1 MIVEN
6 LFETIIYPQIK
17 EYVEQNSIYNP
28 TVTKTM
34 PQESKVFPIAPT
46 KLLPVTNQYNN
57 LSYGEETYT
66 FGIEIDVYAE
76 DKTINNKKVSK
87 RTICNEITD
96 VIVNY
101 FKVNYRVTIKVELD
115 APNVDSNIHRNN
127 IKITGKLDTKYGLDK
142 LVIYPK

>member
-6 LFETIIYPQIK
+6 LFETVIYPQMK
-17 EYVEQNSIYNP
+17 EYVEQNSIYKP
-28 TVTKTM
+28 IVTM
-34 PQESKVFPIAPT
+34 PQESKIFPIVPT

-66 FGIEIDVYAE
+66 FGIEIDAYAE
-76 DKTINNKKVSK
+76 DETINNKKVSK

-101 FKVNYRVTIKVELD
+101 FKVNYRVTVKVELD

>member
-6 LFETIIYPQIK
+6 LFETVIYPQMK

-28 TVTKTM
+28 IVTM
-34 PQESKVFPIAPT
+34 PQESKIFPIVPT

-66 FGIEIDVYAE
+66 FGIEIDAYAE
-76 DKTINNKKVSK
+76 DETINNKKVSK

-101 FKVNYRVTIKVELD
+101 FKVNYRVTVKVELD